1 MIQQQS
7 TTGQM
12 FGRALRRRCPR
23 CGEKEIWRSWFNLKD
38 ICPQCH
44 YRFEREEG
52 YWVMAIIVN
61 TALVEGIFAVLFV
74 GGLVASWPEVNW
86 PYLLAAALVTNG
98 ILPFVFFPFSKTV
111 WVAVDLTTHRN
122 SGGSDQNLA

>member
-1 MIQQQS
+1 MQQQA

-12 FGRALRRRCPR
+12 LGRALRRRCPR
-23 CGEKEIWRSWFNLKD
+23 CGEKEIWRSWFNLTD
-38 ICPQCH
+38 ACPQCH

-61 TALVEGIFAVLFV
+61 TALVEGIFAVFFV
-74 GGLVASWPEVNW
+74 GGLIASWPEINW
-86 PYLLAAALVTNG
+86 PYLLATALVTNA
-98 ILPFVFFPFSKTV
+98 ILPFLFFPYSKTV
-111 WVAVDLTTHRN
+111 WMTIDLATHRK

>member
-1 MIQQQS
+1 MQQQA
-7 TTGQM
+7 TAGQM

-23 CGEKEIWRSWFNLKD
+23 CGEPEIWRSWFNLEEN
-38 ICPQCH
+38 CPQCH

-74 GGLVASWPEVNW
+74 GGLIASWPEINW
-86 PYLLAAALVTNG
+86 PYLLGTALVTNA
-98 ILPFVFFPFSKTV
+98 ILPFLFFPFSKTV
-111 WVAVDLTTHRN
+111 WVAVDLTTHRK

>member
-1 MIQQQS
+1 
-7 TTGQM
+7 M

-23 CGEKEIWRSWFNLKD
+23 CGEKEIWRSWFNLEPA
-38 ICPQCH
+38 CPRCD

-74 GGLVASWPEVNW
+74 GGLIASWPEINW
-86 PYLLAAALVTNG
+86 PYLLGVALATNA
-98 ILPFVFFPFSKTV
+98 ILPFVFFPYSKTV
-111 WVAVDLTTHRN
+111 WVALDLTTHRN
-122 SGGSDQNLA
+122 SGMSDQNLV